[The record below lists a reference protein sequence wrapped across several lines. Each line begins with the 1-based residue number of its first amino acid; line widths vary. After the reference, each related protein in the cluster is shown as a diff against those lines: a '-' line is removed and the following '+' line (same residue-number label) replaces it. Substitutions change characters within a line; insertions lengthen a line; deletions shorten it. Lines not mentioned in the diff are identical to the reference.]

1 MKSTRLLILLN
12 LMVIGLGCSTIS
24 VSYDYD
30 TKADFTSLKT
40 FDFIPVPVQSNINT
54 LNIKRVQDAVRN
66 QLESKGYIQTPENPD
81 FQIAMH
87 LSKKEKERVKEVID
101 SGYTYTFGR
110 RINWGDNAGTR
121 RIEVDEYEEGTL
133 ILDFVDAQSNE
144 LSWRGEAKAEIL
156 HYTNPEKREKRINEA
171 VNKILNNFPPTEKF

>member
-40 FDFIPVPVQSNINT
+40 FDFMPVPVQSNINT
-54 LNIKRVQDAVRN
+54 LNVKRIQDAVRN
-66 QLESKGYIQTPENPD
+66 QLESKGYTQTLDNPD

-87 LSKKEKERVKEVID
+87 LSKQEKTRVKEVPD
-101 SGYTYTFGR
+101 RGYTYTFGR
-110 RINWGDNAGTR
+110 RINWGDNTVSR
-121 RIEVDEYEEGTL
+121 RIDVYEYEEGTL
-133 ILDFVDAQSNE
+133 ILDIVDAQSNE
-144 LSWRGEAKAEIL
+144 LSWRGVAKAEVL
-156 HYTNPEKREKRINEA
+156 HYTNPEKREKRINKA
-171 VNKILNNFPPTEKF
+171 VQKILKNFPPTKKY